1 MCKYC
6 LSFFIIINEF
16 VKIFFF
22 FDKINNNLINL

>member
-22 FDKINNNLINL
+22 DEINNNLINL

>member
-1 MCKYC
+1 MCKYY

-22 FDKINNNLINL
+22 DKINNNLINL